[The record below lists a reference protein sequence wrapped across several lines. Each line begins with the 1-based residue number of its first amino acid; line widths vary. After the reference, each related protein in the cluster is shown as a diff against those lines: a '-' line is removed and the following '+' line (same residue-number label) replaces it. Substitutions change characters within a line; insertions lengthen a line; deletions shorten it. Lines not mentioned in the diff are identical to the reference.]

1 MESRSVK
8 SSKTAFFSITA
19 KTLDLLI
26 AFVTRTL
33 FIKIFGV
40 GLLGVSGLFTNVIS
54 ILALADL
61 GFGTAMT
68 YSYYKPI
75 ADNDYEKIAQLNRFY
90 RKVYNVIAVAVLV
103 IGLALTPFLKY
114 IINLKE
120 PIDHLYLYYI
130 ITLSNTVVS
139 YLFVYKSS
147 VINAH
152 QEGYL
157 ISRITMILNIA
168 FSILRILV
176 MVFTKNYAIYIAL
189 MTVSTLVNNLYVS
202 HLANKRYPYIKKC
215 NTDLPKEERS
225 GIFKNVGSA
234 FLYKVSSVLM
244 NSTDNILIS
253 KIVGTEIVGFYS
265 NYLTI
270 INTISA
276 YVSIVF
282 YSLTASIGNVIAKES
297 NEKQYSTFR
306 EVQIMSYWF
315 AIVVSSCVYVLIDSA
330 ITVWL
335 GNTFLLDGLT
345 VIAIAVNFYLACVL
359 YPIWIFREAAG
370 LYRKTKYIMI
380 ICALIN
386 VGLSIL
392 LGKLIGLSGI
402 LFASAI
408 SKLLTYVWYE
418 PIVLFRDYMK
428 DSAKKYFL
436 PVIFVTAVTVGVS
449 FVLRYVVKIMPV
461 SGIIGFI
468 INGIICFAISN
479 IVFLII
485 YGRNPYFKALLN
497 RGKAL
502 LSGFLG
508 RIKNKKA

>member
-1 MESRSVK
+1 MESRSIK
-8 SSKTAFFSITA
+8 SGRTALYSTLA

-75 ADNDYEKIAQLNRFY
+75 AESDYEKIAQLNRFY
-90 RKVYNVIAVAVLV
+90 RRVYNVIAVAVLI
-103 IGLALTPFLKY
+103 IGLALIPFLKY

-120 PIDHLYLYYI
+120 PIDHLYLYYVL
-130 ITLSNTVVS
+130 TLANTVVS

-157 ISRITMILNIA
+157 ISKFNMILNII
-168 FSILRILV
+168 FSIVRILV
-176 MVFTKNYAIYIAL
+176 MLLTKNYAIY
-189 MTVSTLVNNLYVS
+189 VSLLTLATLVNNIYIS
-202 HLANKRYPYIKKC
+202 HIANKRYPYIKKC
-215 NTDLPKEERS
+215 DTDLNKEEKS

-253 KIVGTEIVGFYS
+253 KIVGTEIVGYYS

-270 INTISA
+270 INTLSS

-297 NEKQYSTFR
+297 NEKQYATFR
-306 EVQIMSYWF
+306 EVQMLSYWF
-315 AIVVSSCVYVLIDSA
+315 AIVVSSCVYVLIDSV
-330 ITVWL
+330 ITIWIGKGFV
-335 GNTFLLDGLT
+335 LDHLT
-345 VIAIAVNFYLACVL
+345 IIAIVVNFYLACVL

-370 LYRKTKYIMI
+370 LYRKTKYIMV

-392 LGKLIGLSGI
+392 LGMWLGLSGI

-408 SKLLTYVWYE
+408 SKLVTYVWYE
-418 PIVLFRDYMK
+418 PIILFRDYLK
-428 DSAKKYFL
+428 DSSKKYFL
-436 PVIFVTAVTVGVS
+436 PVLFVTSVTVVVSIILSYIVS
-449 FVLRYVVKIMPV
+449 FIPF
-461 SGIIGFI
+461 SGIIGVLIKGTLCFI
-468 INGIICFAISN
+468 ITN
-479 IVFLII
+479 IVFVLI
-485 YGRNPYFKALLN
+485 YGRNEYFKALVRRAMGML
-497 RGKAL
+497 RG
-502 LSGFLG
+502 F
-508 RIKNKKA
+508 IKKKA